1 MIDEEIGNRNKKG
14 DWKPSYLF
22 SYGPL
27 FELPFRPLTI
37 IKWIFSNPGYI
48 LPWLFFYGL
57 IGLIVYLFFT
67 PNPVSGDVSV
77 VTDVQDIKRSV
88 RNLVM
93 TSRFDRPF
101 HPEINSHVRDL
112 LFERFTPITFN
123 LLRQRIETIL
133 ENYEP
138 RVRVTDI
145 QIDDSGQMMDNN
157 ELNVRVFFTLK
168 NKPQTESVDI
178 MLERVR

>member
-1 MIDEEIGNRNKKG
+1 MA
-14 DWKPSYLF
+14 
-22 SYGPL
+22 
-27 FELPFRPLTI
+27 RPPQQL
-37 IKWIFSNPGYI
+37 NPGMLGADSVNNSDADTFIYRD
-48 LPWLFFYGL
+48 LS
-57 IGLIVYLFFT
+57 LFFT
-67 PNPVSGDVSV
+67 PNPVSGDVSM

-93 TSRFDRPF
+93 TNKFDRPF
-101 HPEINSHVRDL
+101 HPEIASHVRDL

-138 RVRVTDI
+138 RVRVLEI
-145 QIDDSGQMMDNN
+145 QIDDSGQMIDNN
-157 ELNVRVFFTLK
+157 ELNVRIFFALK
-168 NKPQTESVDI
+168 NKPQTEFVDV